1 MEMKII
7 VLSRNIITKKE
18 HVLKQSST
26 TTWLSFSRSSV
37 CNELNIRF
45 FNYVQRSCRKKIK
58 GISGNNNT
66 SNRML
71 TGLVFFRRGKK
82 EARFLE
88 LVAKQ
93 NLVCRI
99 KSHGGESAEILI
111 INITTYCTSGF
122 EITFFGAI
130 DSNIWSLFA
139 DELLLAKS
147 SEFWVVITNDSRLW
161 RFLEIWSTAALAW
174 LLAALATAQDFF
186 GAFCHDGL
194 GQIGSGT

>member
-37 CNELNIRF
+37 CNELDIRF
-45 FNYVQRSCRKKIK
+45 SNYVQRSCRKKIK

-71 TGLVFFRRGKK
+71 AGLIFFRREKK

-88 LVAKQ
+88 LVAHRTWCVALNPMAG
-93 NLVCRI
+93 NLP
-99 KSHGGESAEILI
+99 K
-111 INITTYCTSGF
+111 
-122 EITFFGAI
+122 
-130 DSNIWSLFA
+130 
-139 DELLLAKS
+139 
-147 SEFWVVITNDSRLW
+147 
-161 RFLEIWSTAALAW
+161 FL
-174 LLAALATAQDFF
+174 
-186 GAFCHDGL
+186 
-194 GQIGSGT
+194 

>member
-45 FNYVQRSCRKKIK
+45 SNYVQRSCRKKIK

-111 INITTYCTSGF
+111 IILQL
-122 EITFFGAI
+122 IVLP
-130 DSNIWSLFA
+130 DL
-139 DELLLAKS
+139 
-147 SEFWVVITNDSRLW
+147 RL
-161 RFLEIWSTAALAW
+161 RFS
-174 LLAALATAQDFF
+174 
-186 GAFCHDGL
+186 
-194 GQIGSGT
+194 

>member
-45 FNYVQRSCRKKIK
+45 SNYVQRSCRKKIK

-82 EARFLE
+82 ESRFLD
-88 LVAKQ
+88 LVANRTWCVVLNPMRGIGRNSYTKYY
-93 NLVCRI
+93 NLLYFRI
-99 KSHGGESAEILI
+99 
-111 INITTYCTSGF
+111 
-122 EITFFGAI
+122 
-130 DSNIWSLFA
+130 
-139 DELLLAKS
+139 
-147 SEFWVVITNDSRLW
+147 
-161 RFLEIWSTAALAW
+161 
-174 LLAALATAQDFF
+174 
-186 GAFCHDGL
+186 
-194 GQIGSGT
+194 